1 MCDDAWGTVDASV
14 ACRQL
19 GYSAHS
25 KHVDLMPCFINLLTD
40 HAYSISTTT
49 KEGFGAQNTFL
60 IFFFTTDATAYSFA
74 RYGRG
79 TGPIHLDNVA
89 CTGTEDALV
98 NCTYDSDTSDCSHF
112 EDASVLCQREHSVI
126 FVL

>member
-1 MCDDAWGTVDASV
+1 MHVPF
-14 ACRQL
+14 QL
-19 GYSAHS
+19 QPKRALGLKIHFS
-25 KHVDLMPCFINLLTD
+25 F
-40 HAYSISTTT
+40 
-49 KEGFGAQNTFL
+49 
-60 IFFFTTDATAYSFA
+60 FFFTTDATAYSFA
-74 RYGRG
+74 RYGQG